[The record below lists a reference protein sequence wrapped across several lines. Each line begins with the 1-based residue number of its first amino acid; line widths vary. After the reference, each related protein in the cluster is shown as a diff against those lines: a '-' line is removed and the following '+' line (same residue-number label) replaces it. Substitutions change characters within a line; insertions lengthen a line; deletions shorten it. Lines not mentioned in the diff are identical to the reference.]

1 MTSSECSAEEVRK
14 HLERVLASP
23 GFARNERLSR
33 FLRVIVERHL
43 EGRDGDLKESVLGI
57 EVFGR
62 QPGFDAKQDSTV
74 RTEAGRLRARLAEYY
89 AGDGIG
95 DRVVIELPKGG
106 YIPAFR
112 PSGAVGKDKA
122 WYRRPWILASAV
134 LAVVAVAA
142 GWWWVQHKRAPIT
155 IAVLPLT
162 DLSPDPSNAYFA
174 DGLTDEIIR
183 DLSIIDGLAVRSH
196 TSSFAFKGKPRN
208 VREAGEQLQAEYI
221 LEGSVLRTGQKLR
234 IIAQLVRAHDDFPL
248 WSGRF
253 DRELTDVVAIQD
265 DISRGIVNS
274 LRLKLGRGR
283 RRYETSVE
291 AYDLY
296 LRDRSLIL
304 PIGQLSPGVRRH
316 NPIPFQDVIA
326 KDSGFAPAYAGLAE
340 AYSTLASIAGA
351 EPDNLVKMRE
361 MAERAIQLDPLLE
374 EAHDALGVV
383 YARDGQWSRAE
394 TSFRRAIELNPN
406 SELTRLNYVTS
417 LLWPLGRID
426 EAIQQ
431 LRAAEKS
438 DPLSPMLQYVYGDV
452 LISAS
457 RYKEAS
463 AHCAKSS
470 DMAECQ
476 GRVFLADGRIDDA
489 IKLLASA
496 PNTRYLGYAYGRA
509 GRRREVEELAVVSPG
524 ALQQVLIYAG
534 LGDRDGTINALQRIF
549 ELGPVRVGLTLS
561 LPELSFIREDPRVK
575 ALRGKAGLPE

>member
-1 MTSSECSAEEVRK
+1 MGISDCSAEAVRQE
-14 HLERVLASP
+14 LERILASP
-23 GFARNERLSR
+23 GFAGNERLSR

-43 EGRDGDLKESVLGI
+43 EGRDGELKESVIGI

-74 RTEAGRLRARLAEYY
+74 RTEAGRLRARLAQYY

-95 DRVVIELPKGG
+95 DRVIIELPKGG

-112 PSGAVGKDKA
+112 RSGAVEKDKA
-122 WYRRPWILASAV
+122 WYRRPWLVGSLAAF
-134 LAVVAVAA
+134 AVAVCAS
-142 GWWWVQHKRAPIT
+142 WLWFQHRSAPIA

-196 TSSFAFKGKPRN
+196 TSSFVFKGKPRN

-234 IIAQLVRAHDDFPL
+234 IIAQLVRARDDFPV

-296 LRDRSLIL
+296 LRDRSLL
-304 PIGQLSPGVRRH
+304 PPVGQLPPGVRRH
-316 NPIPFQDVIA
+316 NPMPFQDVIA
-326 KDSGFAPAYAGLAE
+326 KDPAFAPAYAGLAE

-383 YARDGQWSRAE
+383 YARDGRWS
-394 TSFRRAIELNPN
+394 
-406 SELTRLNYVTS
+406 
-417 LLWPLGRID
+417 
-426 EAIQQ
+426 
-431 LRAAEKS
+431 
-438 DPLSPMLQYVYGDV
+438 
-452 LISAS
+452 
-457 RYKEAS
+457 
-463 AHCAKSS
+463 
-470 DMAECQ
+470 
-476 GRVFLADGRIDDA
+476 
-489 IKLLASA
+489 
-496 PNTRYLGYAYGRA
+496 
-509 GRRREVEELAVVSPG
+509 
-524 ALQQVLIYAG
+524 
-534 LGDRDGTINALQRIF
+534 
-549 ELGPVRVGLTLS
+549 
-561 LPELSFIREDPRVK
+561 
-575 ALRGKAGLPE
+575 

>member
-1 MTSSECSAEEVRK
+1 MTPSGCSAEDVRK

-62 QPGFDAKQDSTV
+62 QPGFDTKQDSTV

-95 DRVVIELPKGG
+95 DRVIIELPKGG

-112 PSGAVGKDKA
+112 PSGAVEKDKT
-122 WYRRPWILASAV
+122 WYRRPWLRGAFAV
-134 LAVVAVAA
+134 LAVAAAAA

-196 TSSFAFKGKPRN
+196 TSSFVFKGKPRN

-234 IIAQLVRAHDDFPL
+234 IIAQLVRARDDFPL

-296 LRDRSLIL
+296 LRDRTLL
-304 PIGQLSPGVRRH
+304 PPVGQLPPGVRRH

-326 KDSGFAPAYAGLAE
+326 KDPAFCPRLCGSRRGILYTGEYRWRRGIVMSPVGVKVPVLGS
-340 AYSTLASIAGA
+340 YSRRQSA
-351 EPDNLVKMRE
+351 LVHR
-361 MAERAIQLDPLLE
+361 
-374 EAHDALGVV
+374 
-383 YARDGQWSRAE
+383 
-394 TSFRRAIELNPN
+394 
-406 SELTRLNYVTS
+406 
-417 LLWPLGRID
+417 
-426 EAIQQ
+426 
-431 LRAAEKS
+431 
-438 DPLSPMLQYVYGDV
+438 
-452 LISAS
+452 
-457 RYKEAS
+457 
-463 AHCAKSS
+463 
-470 DMAECQ
+470 Q
-476 GRVFLADGRIDDA
+476 GGCT
-489 IKLLASA
+489 
-496 PNTRYLGYAYGRA
+496 N
-509 GRRREVEELAVVSPG
+509 
-524 ALQQVLIYAG
+524 
-534 LGDRDGTINALQRIF
+534 
-549 ELGPVRVGLTLS
+549 
-561 LPELSFIREDPRVK
+561 
-575 ALRGKAGLPE
+575 